1 MVADGVERARERGG
15 RRGYLTRAVATT
27 PAPALPLGGNPW
39 GSYGTWWSVSASA
52 GARGCPAPA
61 SLERDP
67 VAGGAGA
74 RWGER

>member
-1 MVADGVERARERGG
+1 MVADGVERARERGR

-27 PAPALPLGGNPW
+27 PAPALRLDGNRGGT
-39 GSYGTWWSVSASA
+39 YEAWSPVSASA
-52 GARGCPAPA
+52 GAHGCPAPA
-61 SLERDP
+61 SQERDP